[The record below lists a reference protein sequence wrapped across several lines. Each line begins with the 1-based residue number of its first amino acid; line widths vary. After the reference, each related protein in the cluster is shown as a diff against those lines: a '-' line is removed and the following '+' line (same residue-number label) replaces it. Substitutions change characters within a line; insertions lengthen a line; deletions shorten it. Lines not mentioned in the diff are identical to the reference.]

1 MKTVAI
7 IQARVGSTRL
17 PMKSLLT
24 LRGHALIDW
33 VVDRVSKASLLDDV
47 VVACPDTERDIVLA
61 EHLERSHVK
70 VVPGSEQDVLSRF
83 VKAASAVDADRVV
96 RVCADNPVIW
106 GEALDRLV
114 REYCRSGCD
123 YCYNHIPRGN
133 RWPDGLGAE
142 IVSREL
148 LDGIAA
154 RAREPS
160 QREHCL
166 NYVWDNQTSF
176 AIRTFDPVEDWLCRP
191 DIKLDIDT
199 PDDFCR
205 LARMPLDIA
214 MDARQI
220 VDAFDATKRALA

>member
-7 IQARVGSTRL
+7 IQARLGSTRL

-33 VVDRVSKASLLDDV
+33 VVERVARASLLDEV
-47 VVACPDTERDIVLA
+47 VVACPDTERDLVLA
-61 EHLERSHVK
+61 EHLERRHVR
-70 VVPGSEQDVLSRF
+70 VVPGSEQDVLDRF
-83 VKAASAVDADRVV
+83 AKAATAVNAGRIV
-96 RVCADNPVIW
+96 RVCADNPLIW

-114 REYCRSGCD
+114 REYDRGGCD

-154 RAREPS
+154 KACEPS

-166 NYVWDNQTSF
+166 NYIWDNQTQF
-176 AIRTFDPVEDWLCRP
+176 GIRTFDPEEDWLCRP

-205 LARMPLDIA
+205 LARLPLEIG
-214 MDARQI
+214 MDARAI
-220 VDAFDATKRALA
+220 VDAVDAGLPR

>member
-33 VVDRVSKASLLDDV
+33 VVERVSRASLVDEV
-47 VVACPDTERDIVLA
+47 VVACPDTERDLVLA
-61 EHLERSHVK
+61 EHLARHHVN
-70 VVPGSEQDVLSRF
+70 VVPGSEQDVLDRF
-83 VKAASAVDADRVV
+83 ATAAKAVDAGRIV
-96 RVCADNPVIW
+96 RVCADNPLIW

-114 REYCRSGCD
+114 REFDKGGCD

-148 LDGIAA
+148 LDSIAA
-154 RAREPS
+154 KAAAPS

-166 NYVWDNQTSF
+166 NYIWDNQTQF
-176 AIRTFDPVEDWLCRP
+176 GIRTFDPEEDWLCRP

-205 LARMPLDIA
+205 LARLPLEIG
-214 MDARQI
+214 MDARAI
-220 VDAFDATKRALA
+220 VDAVDAGLPR